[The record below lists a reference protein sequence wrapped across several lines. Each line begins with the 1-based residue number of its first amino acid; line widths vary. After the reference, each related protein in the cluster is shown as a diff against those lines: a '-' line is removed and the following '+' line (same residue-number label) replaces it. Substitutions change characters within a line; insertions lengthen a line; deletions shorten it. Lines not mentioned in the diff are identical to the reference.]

1 MNFPQGAAA
10 DPAKGLIMRNSL
22 LVTTAALG
30 IAMMPLG
37 AAQAQTPFD
46 WSGFYAG
53 LHGGFLSGD
62 VNLTGILDGML
73 GGPISGLIGGPLA
86 GYNFA
91 PTTFFSGPVVFGVEG
106 DFGLTGATGTGTSQ
120 GTDVS
125 IDLYYDL
132 SWDAHLRARAGVPM
146 GNFMPFVAGG
156 LAFADLN
163 ITETGGTETGGAPQG
178 GLYTGWT
185 VGTGADVAL
194 GNNMVGRAEVLY
206 DDYGTKAYTD
216 YSASLTAW
224 TGRVALIWRLP

>member
-1 MNFPQGAAA
+1 MNFPPGSAA
-10 DPAKGLIMRNSL
+10 DPTKGLIMRNSL
-22 LVTTAALG
+22 LATTAALG

-62 VNLTGILDGML
+62 VNVTGTPVGMF

-120 GTDVS
+120 GTDAS

-132 SWDAHLRARAGVPM
+132 NGDAHLRARAGVPK
-146 GNFMPFVAGG
+146 GNF
-156 LAFADLN
+156 
-163 ITETGGTETGGAPQG
+163 
-178 GLYTGWT
+178 
-185 VGTGADVAL
+185 
-194 GNNMVGRAEVLY
+194 
-206 DDYGTKAYTD
+206 
-216 YSASLTAW
+216 
-224 TGRVALIWRLP
+224 

>member
-10 DPAKGLIMRNSL
+10 DPTKGLIMRNSL
-22 LVTTAALG
+22 LATTAALG

-106 DFGLTGATGTGTSQ
+106 DFGLAGATGTGTSQ
-120 GTDVS
+120 TADNS
-125 IDLYYDL
+125 IDLYYHYDL
-132 SWDAHLRARAGVPM
+132 SWDAHLRARAGIPM
-146 GNFMPFVAGG
+146 GNFMPFIAGG

-163 ITETGGTETGGAPQG
+163 ITETGGAPQG

>member
-62 VNLTGILDGML
+62 VNVTGILDGML

-106 DFGLTGATGTGTSQ
+106 DFGLAGATGTGTSQ

>member
-1 MNFPQGAAA
+1 
-10 DPAKGLIMRNSL
+10 MRNSL
-22 LVTTAALG
+22 LATTAALG

>member
-1 MNFPQGAAA
+1 
-10 DPAKGLIMRNSL
+10 MRNSL

-62 VNLTGILDGML
+62 VNVTGTPVGMF

-120 GTDVS
+120 GTDAS

-132 SWDAHLRARAGVPM
+132 NWDAHLRARAGVPM

-163 ITETGGTETGGAPQG
+163 ITENNIHPG

-185 VGTGADVAL
+185 IGTGADVAV
-194 GNNMVGRAEVLY
+194 GKNMVGRVEVLY

>member
-1 MNFPQGAAA
+1 
-10 DPAKGLIMRNSL
+10 MRNSL

-62 VNLTGILDGML
+62 VNLTGTSDGI
-73 GGPISGLIGGPLA
+73 GGPVSGLIGGPLA
-86 GYNFA
+86 GYNFT

-106 DFGLTGATGTGTSQ
+106 DFGLANATGTGISICPEVDISC
-120 GTDVS
+120 DV
-125 IDLYYDL
+125 YHYDL
-132 SWDAHLRARAGVPM
+132 NWDAHLRARAGVPM

-163 ITETGGTETGGAPQG
+163 ITDAGVNKG

-185 VGTGADVAL
+185 VGTGADVAVGKNL
-194 GNNMVGRAEVLY
+194 VGRVEVLY
-206 DDYGTKAYTD
+206 DDYGTKTYTD

>member
-1 MNFPQGAAA
+1 
-10 DPAKGLIMRNSL
+10 MRNGL
-22 LVTTAALG
+22 LATTAALG

-62 VNLTGILDGML
+62 VHLTEIPGP
-73 GGPISGLIGGPLA
+73 GGDQGSISGFVGGPLA

-91 PTTFFSGPVVFGVEG
+91 PGTLLPSGPFVFDVEG
-106 DFGLTGATGTGTSQ
+106 DFGLAGVTGTGVAICVDCSTE
-120 GTDVS
+120 
-125 IDLYYDL
+125 IYHYDL
-132 SWDAHLRARAGVPM
+132 NWDAHLRARAGVPM
-146 GNFMPFVAGG
+146 GNVMPFVAGG

-163 ITETGGTETGGAPQG
+163 VTETASATRG

-185 VGTGADVAL
+185 VGTGVDVAF

-206 DDYGTKAYTD
+206 DSYGTKTYPD
-216 YSASLTAW
+216 YSVNLSAW
-224 TGRVALIWRLP
+224 TGRVALILKLP